1 MQTIKTLIL
10 TIINICILNSQL
22 SAQEDTW
29 KLIRTSGD
37 TLRACTLDSL
47 PDIVLYITSNGEA
60 FSLPI
65 DSIATLSR
73 VKEGHFRGGAG
84 VGFLVGAI
92 SGTIIGA
99 ASYKKPTGAFA
110 FDLGPGPAEAGGAL
124 LGAAGG
130 FLVGGIIGASLG
142 YNETYNLRAE
152 KTLRMKRWILLQ
164 AYYN

>member
-1 MQTIKTLIL
+1 
-10 TIINICILNSQL
+10 
-22 SAQEDTW
+22 
-29 KLIRTSGD
+29 
-37 TLRACTLDSL
+37 
-47 PDIVLYITSNGEA
+47 
-60 FSLPI
+60 
-65 DSIATLSR
+65 
-73 VKEGHFRGGAG
+73 